1 MKLDAQARE
10 LAELNRQATFAN
22 AKPKT
27 GRQST
32 LRSQV
37 STISTPRS
45 GTRLSAR
52 LRGNKDEEWQPIPEG
67 WLSDSGPSKGA
78 GKRRAPP
85 KTGLESDEE
94 STSDLTELSDDE
106 SEVVLQPTKGVAKGK
121 ATAKEEEDEDEE
133 PVPEQQ
139 FPVVPDDFVEWEL
152 VSLPLF
158 SYFHYSYHI

>member
-27 GRQST
+27 GRPST

-52 LRGNKDEEWQPIPEG
+52 LRGNQDEEWQPIPDG

-106 SEVVLQPTKGVAKGK
+106 SEVVLLPTKVVAKGK
-121 ATAKEEEDEDEE
+121 STAKEEEHEDEE
-133 PVPEQQ
+133 PMAEQQ